1 METNTT
7 TIPPDYINPYHP
19 ISQQDFIEI
28 KAVVDNITSHMP
40 EDKANLV
47 WNIYNAIR
55 GVNERQPCTCGSSG
69 RYWGE
74 AIAAIRLFIKDRV

>member
-1 METNTT
+1 MENKYAPLSEEDYNKLV
-7 TIPPDYINPYHP
+7 TI
-19 ISQQDFIEI
+19 IS
-28 KAVVDNITSHMP
+28 KITSHLP
-40 EDKANLV
+40 EHDAPLI
-47 WNIYNAIR
+47 WNVYNATR